1 MIRSESIANIA
12 PAFLKAQKAM
22 EAVIKDAKNPFFKSD
37 YATLN
42 AVMDTCKKPLNDN
55 GIMILQPVN
64 GDHVE
69 TVLMHESGE
78 FFASQTALI
87 VKEQNNPQS
96 YGSSVSYARRY
107 GLMSMLGLPAD
118 DDDAEGAMNRAVKPT
133 PVQKSTPPQTT
144 PQPVQ
149 DSAPTLK
156 QQDAIAL
163 ILRHNVGLDASGI
176 KTRADASDF
185 IGKYGQGRT
194 YVG

>member
-22 EAVIKDAKNPFFKSD
+22 EAVVKDAKNPFFKSD

-118 DDDAEGAMNRAVKPT
+118 DDDAESAMNRNATAT
-133 PVQKSTPPQTT
+133 PRPA
-144 PQPVQ
+144 PQPVENN
-149 DSAPTLK
+149 APSLK
-156 QQDAIAL
+156 QKDAIAL

-176 KTRADASDF
+176 KTKADASKF
-185 IGKYGQGRT
+185 ISEHGQGRT
-194 YVG
+194 YASYVS